1 MKLILIGAG
10 NRGMEIYAH
19 WIKTNHPDVQ
29 FVAIADP
36 NVNKRLRFSREFNIP
51 LDACYESWEAILEVD
66 KLADA
71 AIIATQDFMHF
82 EPTMKA
88 LSKGYH
94 VLLEKPISGSK
105 QELIDLREHA
115 KSQKKILSIAHVL
128 RYSDF
133 FGVVKHLLEE
143 KVIGELKSIQHEEN
157 IAYYHYA
164 HSFVRG
170 PWNRSDMA
178 NPIILAKACHDM
190 DLLAWYVDS
199 KCTHVS
205 SFGIQNTFI
214 QKNRPSDAPSRC
226 GRDCPHAQ
234 KCLYEV
240 NKLYQLDKA
249 QHLAKIIVNEY
260 GSLEKGFEESDYGK
274 CVYDLDNDVMETQ
287 VTILEFENGVHVSFH
302 LCAFTDEIS
311 RYMHLMGTEG
321 EIRGNTLDRKIIVK
335 RYDESEEK
343 VIQIGESDSL
353 HEGGDA
359 GIVKGFIEEVQA
371 NNVENGRTSVDKS
384 IMSHLM
390 SLAAEASRVSHRVI
404 DLEAFEK
411 EMDL

>member
-1 MKLILIGAG
+1 MNLILIGAG

-19 WIKTNHPDVQ
+19 WIKANHPDVK
-29 FVAIADP
+29 FVAMADP
-36 NVNKRLRFSREFNIP
+36 NANKRLRFSRDFNIP
-51 LDACYESWEAILEVD
+51 LEACYDSWESILNQD

-71 AIIATQDFMHF
+71 AIISTQDFMHY
-82 EPTMKA
+82 EPTIQA

-94 VLLEKPISGSK
+94 VLLEKPITGSK
-105 QELIDLREHA
+105 KELIDLREHA
-115 KSQKKILSIAHVL
+115 KAQKRILSIAHVL

-133 FGVVKHLLEE
+133 FGVIKHLLDD

-170 PWNRSDMA
+170 PWNRSDLA

-190 DLLAWYVDS
+190 DLMAWYVDS
-199 KCTHVS
+199 KCIRVS
-205 SFGIQNTFI
+205 SFGAQNTLI
-214 QKNRPSDAPSRC
+214 PKNKPKDAPRRC
-226 GRDCPHAQ
+226 GTHCPHAAT
-234 KCLYEV
+234 CAYEV
-240 NKLYQLDKA
+240 NKLYGQAKA
-249 QHLAKIIVNEY
+249 QHLAKIIENEY
-260 GSLEKGFEESDYGK
+260 GSLKNGFEISDYGR

-287 VTILEFENGVHVSFH
+287 TTLLEFENGVHVSFH

-311 RYMHLMGTEG
+311 RYLHLMGTEG
-321 EIRGNTLDRKIIVK
+321 EIRGNTLERKIIVK
-335 RYDESEEK
+335 RYDEEEER

-359 GIVKGFIEEVQA
+359 GIVKGFIEEVRA
-371 NNVENGRTSVDKS
+371 NNIENGRTSVDKS

-390 SLAAEASRVSHRVI
+390 SLAAEASRLSHRVI
-404 DLEAFEK
+404 DMEVFEK
-411 EMDL
+411 EIDA

>member
-1 MKLILIGAG
+1 
-10 NRGMEIYAH
+10 MEIYAH
-19 WIKTNHPDVQ
+19 WIKAKHPDVK
-29 FVAIADP
+29 FVAMADP
-36 NVNKRLRFSREFNIP
+36 NANKRLRFSRDFNIP
-51 LDACYESWEAILEVD
+51 LEACYDSWESILSQD

-71 AIIATQDFMHF
+71 AIISTQDFMHY
-82 EPTMKA
+82 EPTIQA

-105 QELIDLREHA
+105 KELIDLREHA
-115 KSQKKILSIAHVL
+115 KAQKRILSIAHVL

-133 FGVVKHLLEE
+133 FGVIKHLLDD

-170 PWNRSDMA
+170 PWNRSDLA

-190 DLLAWYVDS
+190 DLMAWYVDS
-199 KCTHVS
+199 KCILVS
-205 SFGIQNTFI
+205 SFGAQNTLI
-214 QKNRPSDAPSRC
+214 PKNKPKDAPRRC
-226 GRDCPHAQ
+226 GTHCPHAAT
-234 KCLYEV
+234 CVYEV
-240 NKLYQLDKA
+240 NKLYGQAKA
-249 QHLAKIIVNEY
+249 QHLAKIIENEY
-260 GSLEKGFEESDYGK
+260 GSLKNGFEISDYGR

-287 VTILEFENGVHVSFH
+287 TTLLEFENGVHVSFH

-311 RYMHLMGTEG
+311 RYLHMMGTEG
-321 EIRGNTLDRKIIVK
+321 EIRGNTLERKIIVK
-335 RYDESEEK
+335 RYDEEEER

-359 GIVKGFIEEVQA
+359 GIVKGFIEEVRA
-371 NNVENGRTSVDKS
+371 NNIENGRTSVDKS

-390 SLAAEASRVSHRVI
+390 SLAAEASRLSHRVI
-404 DLEAFEK
+404 DMEVFEK
-411 EMDL
+411 EIDA

>member
-1 MKLILIGAG
+1 MNLILIGAG

-19 WIKTNHPDVQ
+19 WIKANHPDVK
-29 FVAIADP
+29 FVAMADP
-36 NVNKRLRFSREFNIP
+36 NANKRLRFSRDFNIP
-51 LDACYESWEAILEVD
+51 LEACYDSWESILSQD

-71 AIIATQDFMHF
+71 AIISTQDFMHY
-82 EPTMKA
+82 EPTIQA

-105 QELIDLREHA
+105 KELIDLREHA
-115 KSQKKILSIAHVL
+115 KAQKRILSIAHVL

-133 FGVVKHLLEE
+133 FGVIKHLLDD

-170 PWNRSDMA
+170 PWNRSDLA

-190 DLLAWYVDS
+190 DLMAWYVDS
-199 KCTHVS
+199 KCILVS
-205 SFGIQNTFI
+205 SFGAQNTLI
-214 QKNRPSDAPSRC
+214 PKNKPKDAPRRC
-226 GRDCPHAQ
+226 GTHCPHAAT
-234 KCLYEV
+234 CVYEV
-240 NKLYQLDKA
+240 NKLYGQAKA
-249 QHLAKIIVNEY
+249 QHLAKIIENEY
-260 GSLEKGFEESDYGK
+260 GSLKNGFEISDYGR

-287 VTILEFENGVHVSFH
+287 TTLLEFENGVHVSFH

-311 RYMHLMGTEG
+311 RYLHMMGTEG
-321 EIRGNTLDRKIIVK
+321 EIRGNTLERKIIVK
-335 RYDESEEK
+335 RYDEEEER

-359 GIVKGFIEEVQA
+359 GIVKGFIEEVRA
-371 NNVENGRTSVDKS
+371 NNIENGRTSVDKS

-390 SLAAEASRVSHRVI
+390 SLAAEASRLSHRVI
-404 DLEAFEK
+404 DMEVFEK
-411 EMDL
+411 EIDA